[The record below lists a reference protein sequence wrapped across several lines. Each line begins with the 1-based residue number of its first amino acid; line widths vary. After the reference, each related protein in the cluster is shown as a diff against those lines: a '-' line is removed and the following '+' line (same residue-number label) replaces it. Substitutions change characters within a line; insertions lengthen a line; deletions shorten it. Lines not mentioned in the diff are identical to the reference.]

1 MSALRL
7 TDGPLIPSTH
17 APRPVVYRAERVPV
31 GRRLWWPDVP
41 EACPVCRG
49 RLIEDGDR
57 VVCLTCSR
65 ETHEVQERRPKPV
78 PRGLFGGE
86 PRRGR
91 PPKPVAKDASMCRE
105 PACTSPREAGRSLCS
120 KHRTDRY
127 RERVLES
134 GRGCA
139 RPGCDEPVHVFG
151 ATTRYC
157 RAHNSEHRRAL
168 RQGRAS

>member
-1 MSALRL
+1 MTETLYLAEMAVVGGRRWWPGVGNRCAPCGGRLFLRL
-7 TDGPLIPSTH
+7 PQWPEPGDLACLQCGR
-17 APRPVVYRAERVPV
+17 APYA
-31 GRRLWWPDVP
+31 
-41 EACPVCRG
+41 
-49 RLIEDGDR
+49 
-57 VVCLTCSR
+57 
-65 ETHEVQERRPKPV
+65 VQERRPAPV

-86 PRRGR
+86 PRRGG
-91 PPKPVAKDASMCRE
+91 PQKPVAKDASICRE

>member
-1 MSALRL
+1 MTETLYL
-7 TDGPLIPSTH
+7 
-17 APRPVVYRAERVPV
+17 AEMTTTG
-31 GRRLWWPDVP
+31 GRQWWPGVGDRCAPCGGRLALEPPLDVRD
-41 EACPVCRG
+41 RG
-49 RLIEDGDR
+49 RLY
-57 VVCLTCSR
+57 CLLCGR
-65 ETHEVQERRPKPV
+65 NAALVGVQRPAPV

-86 PRRGR
+86 PRRGG
-91 PPKPVAKDASMCRE
+91 PQKPVAKDASICRE
-105 PACTSPREAGRSLCS
+105 PACPSPREAGRSLCS